1 VVRTVLALHTLYF
14 ADEVRDPGELDH
26 VPGRRRASGADK
38 ELDMATGLIE
48 SMSAPWRPER
58 YRDSYR
64 DRVRKLIED
73 KRARREVV
81 TESEAPEPTDMSD
94 LLEALQR
101 SVEAARGRAGVQQ
114 GPARKS
120 RGRKPRGRKA
130 GGRKAPDL
138 DSATKQQLLEM
149 ARERNV
155 SGRSSMNRDQLVAAL
170 RRAS

>member
-1 VVRTVLALHTLYF
+1 MVRTVLALHTLYF

-73 KRARREVV
+73 KRSGREVV

-94 LLEALQR
+94 LLEACSAASR
-101 SVEAARGRAGVQQ
+101 PPEAVLVS
-114 GPARKS
+114 S
-120 RGRKPRGRKA
+120 RGPPGSHGAGSRGAGRQGAGRRPTSTRRPSSSCWRWPASGTCPAAPR
-130 GGRKAPDL
+130 
-138 DSATKQQLLEM
+138 
-149 ARERNV
+149 
-155 SGRSSMNRDQLVAAL
+155 
-170 RRAS
+170 